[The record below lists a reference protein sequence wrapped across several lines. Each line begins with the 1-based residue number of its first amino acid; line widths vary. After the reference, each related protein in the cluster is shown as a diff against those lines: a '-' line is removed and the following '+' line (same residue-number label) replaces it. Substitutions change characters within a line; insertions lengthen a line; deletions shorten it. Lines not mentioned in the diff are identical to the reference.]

1 MIIRNWGGVARY
13 GLPGLILGA
22 VVSWIGGARGPEA
35 AAQTGVGGDAA
46 IQASPAQEPV
56 RGQPARPLPQPLASG
71 EAGGT
76 LAFVT
81 TAGGTSGQW
90 LYLID
95 TKARAFAVYRV
106 DPMNPKG
113 SVKLEAARQYEWD
126 LKLEHYNNQAP
137 EPSAI
142 EATVKAMSQTGR
154 TPRDR

>member
-1 MIIRNWGGVARY
+1 MSVRDWSGVARF

-35 AAQTGVGGDAA
+35 SAQTGAEGGLLT
-46 IQASPAQEPV
+46 QESQVQRPVEPV
-56 RGQPARPLPQPLASG
+56 RGQPPRPLASG

-81 TAGGTSGQW
+81 TAGSTSAQW

-95 TKARAFAVYRV
+95 TKTRALAVYRV

-113 SVKLEAARQYEWD
+113 SLKLEAARQYEWD

-142 EATVKAMSQTGR
+142 EATVKALSQTGR